1 MTHAVLG
8 RGRRRFRLRR
18 AAAAAVSPSAIAA
31 STTIS
36 HSASDQRLAF
46 PVGSAVLECA
56 VLIGAGR
63 LSRRRRAGAP
73 GPAASRRRSIGG
85 GSDTASGGEP
95 THGGL
100 APTEAGIESQ
110 YWLRAL
116 SAGLAQPSTREGF
129 AVAVLVH
136 VRHTHAATGT
146 MFARRLTAGHPDRGR
161 C

>member
-56 VLIGAGR
+56 VLI
-63 LSRRRRAGAP
+63 GAP